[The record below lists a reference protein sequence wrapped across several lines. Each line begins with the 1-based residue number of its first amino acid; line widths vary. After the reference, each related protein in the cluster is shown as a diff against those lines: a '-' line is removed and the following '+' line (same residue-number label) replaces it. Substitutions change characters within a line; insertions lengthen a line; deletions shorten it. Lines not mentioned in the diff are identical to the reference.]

1 MTERL
6 IPVPESALR
15 ALALPAGHPDREK
28 HYTAIATLVACL
40 PEPEPTFSDEE
51 ALAFFRVLWPT
62 IISPDDLAV
71 EDGRK
76 RLTRLAKAKWH
87 PPKALCPPPSPA
99 LVELVEAARE
109 YVRVAQ
115 EGVDCVDEYEELRA
129 AVAAYDE
136 EG

>member
-1 MTERL
+1 MSDRM

-40 PEPEPTFSDEE
+40 PEPEPTFTDEE
-51 ALAFFRVLWPT
+51 ALAFYRALVT
-62 IISPDDLAV
+62 GDYSDDFATKQ
-71 EDGRK
+71 GRIY
-76 RLTRLAKAKWH
+76 LTRLAKAGWTA
-87 PPKALCPPPSPA
+87 PKVLCPPPSPVM
-99 LVELVEAARE
+99 VELVEAARLLSRCDT
-109 YVRVAQ
+109 VSRWQRLV
-115 EGVDCVDEYEELRA
+115 A